1 MCITSF
7 PFIFIGVFYLFVFI
21 RLVSLLSDGTV
32 VGNMQAV
39 VGDVLPGEV
48 ADLTYHHACCI
59 SARTYATLL
68 DERMYLATL
77 EDTVAIDTHLDD
89 GGIA

>member
-7 PFIFIGVFYLFVFI
+7 PFIFISVCYLFVFI
-21 RLVSLLSDGTV
+21 RLVSFPDDGTV

-48 ADLTYHHACCI
+48 ADLTYYYTCCI
-59 SARTYATLL
+59 SARTQATLL
-68 DERMYLATL
+68 DKRMYLATL
-77 EDTVAIDTHLDD
+77 EDTVAVDTHLDD
-89 GGIA
+89 GSIA

>member
-7 PFIFIGVFYLFVFI
+7 PFIFIGV
-21 RLVSLLSDGTV
+21 SLPGDGTV

-48 ADLTYHHACCI
+48 ADLTYHYACRI